1 MPVIHLL
8 RHGHVQN
15 PDDILYGRLPGYA
28 LSAAGREM
36 ATAAAGYLKD
46 NGHDVARVVSS
57 PLERAQE
64 TARAVA
70 EAFGLRVETDER
82 LIEADNSFEGENVHP
97 FAKYLVRPRR
107 LWSLRNPFRPSWGE
121 PYAEQRD
128 RMMAAIL
135 KAAGREKARETVL
148 VSHQLPIWVVRLAFE
163 GRRLAHDPRRRQCS
177 LGSLTSL
184 TVEEGAIVS
193 YEYAEPAGHIAVST

>member
-8 RHGHVQN
+8 RHGHVHN
-15 PDDILYGRLPGYA
+15 PDGILYGRLPGYS
-28 LSAAGREM
+28 LSTAGREM
-36 ATAAAGYLKD
+36 AKAAARYLKD
-46 NGHDVARVVSS
+46 NGHDVVRVVSS

-70 EAFGLRVETDER
+70 EAFGCAVETDER

-121 PYAEQRD
+121 PYTEQRD
-128 RMMAAIL
+128 RMMAAVL
-135 KAAGREKARETVL
+135 EAAEREPERETVL
-148 VSHQLPIWVVRLAFE
+148 VSHQLPIWVVRLASE
-163 GRRLAHDPRRRQCS
+163 GRRLAHDPRHRQCS

-184 TVEEGAIVS
+184 TVEDGAIVACG
-193 YEYAEPAGHIAVST
+193 YAEPAGHIAVPT

>member
-8 RHGHVQN
+8 RHGHVHN
-15 PDDILYGRLPGYA
+15 PDGILYGRLPGYS
-28 LSAAGREM
+28 LSTAGREM
-36 ATAAAGYLKD
+36 AKAAARYLKD
-46 NGHDVARVVSS
+46 NGHDVVRVVSS

-70 EAFGLRVETDER
+70 EAFGCAVETDER
-82 LIEADNSFEGENVHP
+82 LIEADNSFEGENVRP

-121 PYAEQRD
+121 PYTEQRD
-128 RMMAAIL
+128 RMMAAVL
-135 KAAGREKARETVL
+135 EAAEREPERETVL
-148 VSHQLPIWVVRLAFE
+148 VSHQLPIWVVRLASE
-163 GRRLAHDPRRRQCS
+163 GRRLAHDPRHRQCS

-184 TVEEGAIVS
+184 TVEDGAIVACG
-193 YEYAEPAGHIAVST
+193 YAEPAGHIAVPT